1 MEPKIKILILDD
13 EADVTDLLIYKLSQ
27 KGYDCKGI
35 NNSLSFID
43 EARVFLPNLIILD
56 IMMPGLSGLHVANL
70 IRNDRCLNQIPI
82 IFLTAL
88 GEAEDRI
95 KGLELGADDYVSK
108 PFNSKEL
115 ILRVG
120 KILGRKNINIK
131 NSESV
136 IKVGKIVLNS
146 ESHEVHVNNTLILL
160 TATEF
165 RLLKVLME
173 RKNRVQTREGLLNI
187 VWNYDTDMET
197 RTIDTHIRRLREKL
211 GENSFIIKTI
221 RGVGYKMVDVN
232 E

>member
-43 EARVFLPNLIILD
+43 EARVFLPDLVILD